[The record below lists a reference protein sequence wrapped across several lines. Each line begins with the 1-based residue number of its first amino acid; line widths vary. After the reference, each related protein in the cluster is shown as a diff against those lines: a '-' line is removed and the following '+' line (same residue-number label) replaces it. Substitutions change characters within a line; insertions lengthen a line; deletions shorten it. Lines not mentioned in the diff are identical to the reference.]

1 MEDAVFV
8 AKLGIGSRRFRFGEN
23 LIDAPPRIGVEHE
36 QLAGVRLRVAKEFE
50 AVDLGTGESLLVAK
64 NHAGGIFFEPAG
76 ADKAAADAALLRAG
90 DRVFLRVSIEGRR
103 RILPQNAT
111 ANPVGERGGGASV
124 DVVLRRIA

>member
-1 MEDAVFV
+1 M
-8 AKLGIGSRRFRFGEN
+8 
-23 LIDAPPRIGVEHE
+23 
-36 QLAGVRLRVAKEFE
+36 RVAMRCVGRMVRPSFE

-76 ADKAAADAALLRAG
+76 ADKAAADAALFRAG